1 MKEVNFQYYSS
12 VQETEVEWLWYPYI
26 PYGKLTQL
34 QGDPGEGK
42 STFILNIVALLT
54 TGKPMPDG
62 YKAGG
67 IQTVIYQ
74 CCEDGAADTV
84 KPRLMAAGADC
95 KKVAYIIDGEE
106 ALTLD
111 DGRIE
116 EAVVKT
122 GARLLIMDPLQ
133 SFVPQDGDLHNAG
146 KMRSLLGRLAAVAE
160 KHRCAIVL
168 VGHMNK
174 SQNGKSLYRGMGSI
188 DITAIVR
195 SVLMVER
202 DEDDPKIRYMFPIKS
217 SLAAEGDAIAFKF
230 DRRYGF
236 QWIGPCAH
244 KHLEWKE
251 EQTQENKSETTERLL
266 KSLLMGKDMPG
277 SQIIH
282 YMAQIGISKRT
293 VDKAKKKLGIT
304 SYKVKRK
311 WYWSLPQDGCAPD
324 GGEAGDGRQD

>member
-26 PYGKLTQL
+26 PYGKLTLL

-42 STFILNIVALLT
+42 STFILNIAALLT
-54 TGKPMPDG
+54 MGKPMPDG
-62 YKAGG
+62 YRVNDT
-67 IQTVIYQ
+67 QTVIYQ

-116 EAVVKT
+116 EAVIKT

-174 SQNGKSLYRGMGSI
+174 SQNGKSLYRGLGSI
-188 DITAIVR
+188 DITTIVR

-202 DEDDPKIRYMFPIKS
+202 DEDDPKIRHMFPIKS
-217 SLAAEGDAIAFKF
+217 SLTAEGDAIAFKF
-230 DRRYGF
+230 DRRHGF
-236 QWIGPCAH
+236 QWIGPCMH
-244 KHLEWKE
+244 KHLEWE
-251 EQTQENKSETTERLL
+251 EEDAQENKSETAERLL
-266 KSLLMGKDMPG
+266 KSLLMEKDMPG
-277 SQIIH
+277 SQVMD
-282 YMAQIGISKRT
+282 YMARIGISKRT
-293 VDKAKKKLGIT
+293 VNKVKKKLAIT
-304 SYKVKRK
+304 SYRVKSK
-311 WYWSLPQDGCAPD
+311 WYWILPR
-324 GGEAGDGRQD
+324 GGGRRWEKRLKWPVM

>member
-26 PYGKLTQL
+26 PYGKLTLL

-95 KKVAYIIDGEE
+95 KKVAYIIDGED

-116 EAVVKT
+116 EAVIKT

-174 SQNGKSLYRGMGSI
+174 SQDG
-188 DITAIVR
+188 
-195 SVLMVER
+195 
-202 DEDDPKIRYMFPIKS
+202 
-217 SLAAEGDAIAFKF
+217 
-230 DRRYGF
+230 
-236 QWIGPCAH
+236 
-244 KHLEWKE
+244 
-251 EQTQENKSETTERLL
+251 

-277 SQIIH
+277 NQIIH

-311 WYWSLPQDGCAPD
+311 WYWSPPQDGCAPD

>member
-26 PYGKLTQL
+26 PYGKLTLL

-42 STFILNIVALLT
+42 STFILNIAALLT

-62 YKAGG
+62 YRVNG

-116 EAVVKT
+116 EAVIKT
-122 GARLLIMDPLQ
+122 GARLFIMDPLQ

-174 SQNGKSLYRGMGSI
+174 SQNGKSLYRGLGSI

-202 DEDDPKIRYMFPIKS
+202 DKDDPKIRYMFQIKS
-217 SLAAEGDAIAFKF
+217 SLAAEGGAIAFKF
-230 DRRYGF
+230 DRRHGF
-236 QWIGPCAH
+236 QWIGPCVH
-244 KHLEWKE
+244 KHLEWE
-251 EQTQENKSETTERLL
+251 EEETQENKSETAERLL
-266 KSLLMGKDMPG
+266 KSLLMEKDMPG
-277 SQIIH
+277 SRIINH
-282 YMAQIGISKRT
+282 MAQIGISKRT
-293 VDKAKKKLGIT
+293 VNKAKKKLGIT
-304 SYKVKRK
+304 SYRVKNK
-311 WYWSLPQDGCAPD
+311 WYWSLPQDGCVPD
-324 GGEAGDGRQD
+324 GAEAGDVRQD

>member
-1 MKEVNFQYYSS
+1 MKEVIYQYYSS

-26 PYGKLTQL
+26 PYGKLTLL

-42 STFILNIVALLT
+42 STFILNIAALLT
-54 TGKPMPDG
+54 TGKAMPDG
-62 YKAGG
+62 YSASGM
-67 IQTVIYQ
+67 QTVIYQ

-95 KKVAYIIDGEE
+95 RKVAYIVDGEE

-116 EAVVKT
+116 EAIIKT

-146 KMRSLLGRLAAVAE
+146 RMRSLLGNLAAVAE

-174 SQNGKSLYRGMGSI
+174 SQNGKSLYRGLGNI

-217 SLAAEGDAIAFKF
+217 SLAVEGDAIAFKF
-230 DRRYGF
+230 DRRHGF

-244 KHLEWKE
+244 KHFE
-251 EQTQENKSETTERLL
+251 ETEEEVQENKVETAERIL
-266 KSLLMGKDMPG
+266 KNLLMERDMP
-277 SQIIH
+277 STQIINLT
-282 YMAQIGISKRT
+282 AQVGISERT
-293 VDKAKKKLGIT
+293 INKVKKKLGIT
-304 SYKVKRK
+304 SYRTENK
-311 WYWSLPQDGCAPD
+311 WYWSLPGDGCVPSRA
-324 GGEAGDGRQD
+324 EAGDGR